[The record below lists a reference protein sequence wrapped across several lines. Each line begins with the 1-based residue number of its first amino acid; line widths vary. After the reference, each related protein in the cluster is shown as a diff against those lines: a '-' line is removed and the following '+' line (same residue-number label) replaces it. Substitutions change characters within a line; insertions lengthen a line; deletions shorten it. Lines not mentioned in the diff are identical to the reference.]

1 MQFLSSFI
9 LAIAVSFDGLGAGF
23 AYGIRNLHIPF
34 YSIATISLSSSLALL
49 MSMFLGR
56 TMAIFFLPSIAPVI
70 GGSILILVGGYI
82 VKSTVFAGQDAET
95 QKPAKGMFVGSI
107 GGILREP
114 EKADFDNS
122 GSISLKEAVFLG
134 IALALDA
141 FGAGFGA
148 AMAGYS
154 PLLTCLFVGL
164 CKLLFLG
171 GGVYMGKHYH
181 NSFAREKGS
190 WLAGSVLI
198 LLGLLNII

>member
-1 MQFLSSFI
+1 MQFLSSFV
-9 LAIAVSFDGLGAGF
+9 LAVAVSFDGLGAGF
-23 AYGIRNLHIPF
+23 AYGIRNLEIPF
-34 YSIATISLSSSLALL
+34 YSILTISLSSSLALL
-49 MSMFLGR
+49 MSMLLGS
-56 TMAIFFLPSIAPVI
+56 TMAIFFLPGIAQVI

-82 VKSTVFAGQDAET
+82 IKSAVFAGQAAAIE
-95 QKPAKGMFVGSI
+95 KPSQGKFVGSI

-114 EKADFDNS
+114 ERADFDNS

-154 PLLTCLFVGL
+154 PLITCFFVGL

-171 GGVYMGKHYH
+171 GGVYMGKHYR

-198 LLGLLNII
+198 LLGFLNII